1 MNLTNFLK
9 QTDALTSQYSTE
21 QLIAFIHDIGR
32 VCPEHRRDVFLEML
46 KSAGRQIEKAANK
59 NVQNDADFYEMY
71 SHIRGN
77 LKSIDSQEI
86 TITGVLNE
94 EYDDWYDDSDEEFY
108 YEDNSGISD
117 MLEETCDFVHSCMD
131 MERYKEGFTVGKQ
144 MLEMEILCDNEYGG
158 EELSLGDMICSQ
170 KPKR

>member
-9 QTDALTSQYSTE
+9 QTDVLTSKYSTE

-86 TITGVLNE
+86 TIT
-94 EYDDWYDDSDEEFY
+94 
-108 YEDNSGISD
+108 
-117 MLEETCDFVHSCMD
+117 
-131 MERYKEGFTVGKQ
+131 
-144 MLEMEILCDNEYGG
+144 
-158 EELSLGDMICSQ
+158 
-170 KPKR
+170 